1 MDTAFLKEQYIR
13 FPKMDHFSDCFGV
26 PTESFKHLNSTFYV
40 SEKID
45 GANLGLFIPWI
56 GSVSC
61 FSRSGE
67 NACGG
72 LFKFI
77 ADKEELNGLI
87 SALQDYMKKNEV
99 AGIYL
104 WGEYFGQN
112 VCRRIGYKGPLG
124 QFKFY
129 DGIFYKS
136 IISEA
141 TGRRLTPPRLAL
153 LADQLDPEFKNF
165 FVKFREFHL
174 SSFLDLKDAL
184 PLPAKSEYSNDNM
197 EGYVISEV
205 DEDYEL
211 KGRWKYKD
219 PAFSDSAAKKK
230 IATVCDPTVL
240 TLQAIYRGYLSLNRA
255 IDLLSKTTER
265 TKLDQLVKALI
276 QDAREDFLKDH
287 EKELLGLSEKEKKW
301 IYNAGSTP
309 FMLIKEAIKQENYQS
324 ECGN

>member
-1 MDTAFLKEQYIR
+1 METAFLKEQYIR

-26 PTESFKHLNSTFYV
+26 PTESFKHLNSVFYV

-87 SALQDYMKKNEV
+87 SALQDYMRKNEV

-136 IISEA
+136 IVSET
-141 TGRRLTPPRLAL
+141 TGRRLTPPRLTL
-153 LADQLDPEFKNF
+153 LADQLPSEFKNF

-205 DEDYEL
+205 DEDYEF

-219 PAFSDSAAKKK
+219 PAFSDTAAKKK
-230 IATVCDPTVL
+230 IAPVCDPTVL
-240 TLQAIYRGYLSLNRA
+240 TLQAIYRGYVNMNRA

-276 QDAREDFLKDH
+276 QDAKEDFLKDH
-287 EKELLGLSEKEKKW
+287 EKELIGLTEKEKKW
-301 IYNAGSTP
+301 VFNAGSTP
-309 FMLIKEAIKQENYQS
+309 FLMIKEAIKQEKYQS